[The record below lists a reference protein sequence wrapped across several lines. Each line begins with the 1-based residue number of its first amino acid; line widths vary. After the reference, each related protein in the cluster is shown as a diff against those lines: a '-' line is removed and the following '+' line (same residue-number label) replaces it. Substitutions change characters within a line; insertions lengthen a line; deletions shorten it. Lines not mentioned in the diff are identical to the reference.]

1 MNKLLLSL
9 FRFAMLP
16 VTDAD
21 GGGPVD
27 RGDEIVADEPG
38 EKLAQDSET
47 LEQSEPEE
55 AAEEEPEEPARDEK
69 GRFIPKSRFDEQV
82 GKEREARVA
91 AEQRAA
97 ALEKQINESQ
107 QTQQQSV
114 KVAEIEAYVSELE
127 EKHAQLLLDGEAKK
141 AAAVMKDIRNAERQI
156 VKAELQQDSGR
167 ITAQA
172 IEAER
177 VEYAI
182 ATLES
187 EHPEFNPDSEEF
199 DETLVNFALA
209 EQQRLMKAEG
219 LSPSK
224 ALIKASN
231 SIIKLVNRQV
241 TAQADKQGLAKAQ
254 GDRKAAQVA
263 KNLETQKKQPASMRD
278 SGIDSDKAGH
288 GIEGV
293 DPSKLTFEEFKAL
306 PESTKAKLRGDFV

>member
-1 MNKLLLSL
+1 MTKLLLSM

-27 RGDEIVADEPG
+27 RGDEIAEESG
-38 EKLAQDSET
+38 EKLAHDSET
-47 LEQSEPEE
+47 LEQSDPEE
-55 AAEEEPEEPARDEK
+55 TAEEEPEEPARDEK

-97 ALEKQINESQ
+97 ALEKQISESQ
-107 QTQQQSV
+107 QTQQQSA
-114 KVAEIEAYVSELE
+114 KVAEIEAYVGELE

-141 AAAVMKDIRNAERQI
+141 AAAVMKEIRSAERQI

-182 ATLES
+182 ATLEA
-187 EHPEFNPDSEEF
+187 EHPEFNPDSEQF

-231 SIIKLVNRQV
+231 SVMALVNRQV
-241 TAQADKQGLAKAQ
+241 AQAEKPGLAKAQ

-288 GIEGV
+288 GVEGV

>member
-1 MNKLLLSL
+1 MTKLLLSM

-27 RGDEIVADEPG
+27 RGDDIAEESG
-38 EKLAQDSET
+38 EKLAHDSET
-47 LEQSEPEE
+47 LEQSDPEE
-55 AAEEEPEEPARDEK
+55 TAEEEPEEPARDEK

-97 ALEKQINESQ
+97 ALEKQISESQ
-107 QTQQQSV
+107 QTQQQSA

-141 AAAVMKDIRNAERQI
+141 AAAVMKEIRSAERQI

-182 ATLES
+182 ATLEA
-187 EHPEFNPDSEEF
+187 EHPEFNPDSEQF

-231 SIIKLVNRQV
+231 SVMALVNRQV
-241 TAQADKQGLAKAQ
+241 AQAEKPGLAKAQ

-288 GIEGV
+288 GVEGV